1 MVVLVY
7 RFVIYL
13 VDIYRFEFFVS
24 WYEIEVYE
32 KLFIKLY
39 LYLNYEKDRKFR
51 KYLLYIEIGRGL
63 FSYFMFFL
71 MLLKVRVYKYGNFLY
86 VILFVI

>member
-63 FSYFMFFL
+63 FSYFMFLL
-71 MLLKVRVYKYGNFLY
+71 MLLKVRIYKYGNFLY